1 MAALLKSHLGVVCPA
16 CDFLNVVGAARCMS
30 CSATT
35 DGPSLPA
42 PMPRTDKHQA
52 HVPEPVPPAAVPPG
66 LKRATTLPPIAAVPA
81 PEPEADPTPPP
92 PGPSAPTPAPA
103 QAMKSLVGSPPRP
116 TFQSSS
122 LPAAVPVAEGP
133 RFGLAVLAGPARGQ
147 RFRLGAKG
155 AQVGRSKGVI
165 LFPDDPFVSP
175 LHGTFSLREGKLFV
189 RDDDSTSGIYVSIAG
204 QETIPADSFF
214 ATGLRLFHYVGALEP
229 APPFVPGR
237 LQIYGA
243 PVPTNQVHYALEE
256 ILLGGRPGRAMI
268 TGGPILTIGQSKCDL
283 SFPNDDGMAARHCEL
298 SPMPTGAMIRDLS
311 GGLGTYVRI
320 TGERPVKAGDRLR
333 IGQQTLQIELLS

>member
-16 CDFLNVVGAARCMS
+16 CDFLNVVGATKCMS
-30 CSATT
+30 CDAAT
-35 DGPSLPA
+35 DGPSPPA
-42 PMPRTDKHQA
+42 PMLRTDKHQA
-52 HVPEPVPPAAVPPG
+52 LVPEPIVPASVPPG
-66 LKRATTLPPIAAVPA
+66 LKRSNTAPQMAASAMP
-81 PEPEADPTPPP
+81 DPTPPAP
-92 PGPSAPTPAPA
+92 VDPTPAPTG
-103 QAMKSLVGSPPRP
+103 AMKSLAGAPPRP

-122 LPAAVPVAEGP
+122 PPAATPVQEGP
-133 RFGLAVLAGPARGQ
+133 KFGLSVLAGPARGQ

-155 AQVGRSKGVI
+155 AQVGRSRGVI

-175 LHGTFSLREGKLFV
+175 LHGTFTLREGKLLV
-189 RDDDSTSGIYVSIAG
+189 RDEESTSGIYVSING

-243 PVPTNQVHYALEE
+243 PVPTNQTHYSVEE

-283 SFPNDDGMAARHCEL
+283 SFPADDGMAARHCEL

-311 GGLGTYVRI
+311 GGLGTYIRI
-320 TGERPVKAGDRLR
+320 TEERPLKAGDRLR
-333 IGQQTLQIELLS
+333 IGQQTLQVELLS

>member
-1 MAALLKSHLGVVCPA
+1 MAALLKTHLGVVCPA
-16 CDFLNVVGAARCMS
+16 CDFLNVVGAAKCMS
-30 CSATT
+30 CGAATE
-35 DGPSLPA
+35 GPSLAA
-42 PMPRTDKHQA
+42 PMPRMDKHQA
-52 HVPEPVPPAAVPPG
+52 HVPEPVAPATIPPG
-66 LKRATTLPPIAAVPA
+66 LKRANTAPPMEAVS
-81 PEPEADPTPPP
+81 DPTPPP
-92 PGPSAPTPAPA
+92 PTPREPEPLGPPPAA
-103 QAMKSLVGSPPRP
+103 SGAMKSLAGAPPRP

-122 LPAAVPVAEGP
+122 QPTPAPVQEGP
-133 RFGLAVLAGPARGQ
+133 KYGLSVLAGPARGQ

-155 AQVGRSKGVI
+155 AQVGRNRGVI

-175 LHGTFSLREGKLFV
+175 LHGTFSVKEGKLFV
-189 RDDDSTSGIYVSIAG
+189 RDEESTSGIYVSING

-243 PVPTNQVHYALEE
+243 PVPTNQVHYSVEE
-256 ILLGGRPGRAMI
+256 ILLGGRPGRAVI

-283 SFPNDDGMAARHCEL
+283 SFPSDDGMATRHCEL

-311 GGLGTYVRI
+311 GGLGTYIRV
-320 TGERPVKAGDRLR
+320 TGERSLKAGDRMR
-333 IGQQTLQIELLS
+333 IGQQTLQVELLS